1 MYFWHEVLCF
11 VDEILIVIELELAYF
26 FHLLHNFIQHHL
38 QKETDEDFS
47 QDKLWKTHSLFT
59 QLTLFSSCK
68 TPSRMWKHN
77 FFLSLVILVCLEFSM
92 KIIWSVETAHV
103 PCALRLKNT
112 TSVWISGLMCL
123 FIGLCLH
130 LSPFVTMLPVLHG
143 RGIIWPSCT
152 TIGSSFSTP
161 NDLCGLLCMC
171 F

>member
-1 MYFWHEVLCF
+1 MYFWHEFLCF

-26 FHLLHNFIQHHL
+26 FHMLHNFIHL

-47 QDKLWKTHSLFT
+47 QDKLWKTHSLPSGHCFPAAKHHLGCENT
-59 QLTLFSSCK
+59 FFS
-68 TPSRMWKHN
+68 
-77 FFLSLVILVCLEFSM
+77 LSLVILVCLEFSM
-92 KIIWSVETAHV
+92 KIIWSVETVHV
-103 PCALRLKNT
+103 LCALRLKNA

-130 LSPFVTMLPVLHG
+130 LSLSVTMLPVLHG

>member
-1 MYFWHEVLCF
+1 MYFWHEFLCF

-26 FHLLHNFIQHHL
+26 FHMLHNFIQHYL
-38 QKETDEDFS
+38 QKETDEDFN
-47 QDKLWKTHSLFT
+47 QDKLKNPQFT
-59 QLTLFSSCK
+59 QQTLLFSSCK
-68 TPSRMWKHN
+68 TPPRMWKHI

-103 PCALRLKNT
+103 LCALRLKNT
-112 TSVWISGLMCL
+112 SSVWISGLMCL

-130 LSPFVTMLPVLHG
+130 LSAPVTMLPVLHG
-143 RGIIWPSCT
+143 RGIIWPSRT